1 LHGTAIYGFVGN
13 RLCRQEE
20 VAKRLEQLRAQAAK
34 NQGISPQQVD
44 MTNVNAFYIL
54 QPSYIDASLEEAV
67 KQHGSMEKYI
77 RDGLNITED
86 ELKRLRES
94 LLD

>member
-1 LHGTAIYGFVGN
+1 
-13 RLCRQEE
+13 
-20 VAKRLEQLRAQAAK
+20 
-34 NQGISPQQVD
+34 